1 LNPEVAA
8 KQRIFIDAHLK
19 FHNNGKI
26 ESLTDEGKITIELC
40 QLNREEL
47 ELERIK
53 VINNYVNRIK
63 RVIYRYL
70 KSNSKQEIQRE
81 IAVFILDLISDAF
94 NQKNTFLQLRLQ
106 IIQCPELFFKEAF
119 KNKKQYKS
127 YNVFFDA
134 VKNYKNQRNNKNA

>member
-1 LNPEVAA
+1 M
-8 KQRIFIDAHLK
+8 
-19 FHNNGKI
+19 
-26 ESLTDEGKITIELC
+26 
-40 QLNREEL
+40 

-53 VINNYVNRIK
+53 VINKYVNRVK

-81 IAVFILDLISDAF
+81 IAVFIIDLISDAF

-127 YNVFFDA
+127 YNVFYDA